1 MMMNDDDYDD
11 DDGDVDVGDVDDD
24 DDVGNSFSTCSAQ
37 LQRYI
42 QVCGDSDP
50 RSMIP

>member
-11 DDGDVDVGDVDDD
+11 DDDGGDDD
-24 DDVGNSFSTCSAQ
+24 SFSTCFAQ

-50 RSMIP
+50 RSMNP

>member
-11 DDGDVDVGDVDDD
+11 DGDDDDFDD
-24 DDVGNSFSTCSAQ
+24 DDVDDSFSTCFAQ

-42 QVCGDSDP
+42 QVCGDGDP